1 MRLQILSNINYPIG
15 NVINQELAN
24 SIQARI
30 AVAFMKYSG
39 LKVIENS
46 LQNCLD
52 KKGAVEIIAGL
63 DFKTTDP
70 QAIKFLI
77 TLKKSNPSLSFFC
90 FGDKKDNRTDIVF
103 HPKIYLFN
111 KKKETTSII
120 GSTNS
125 TGGGLLSNFEVN
137 TIITEDK
144 PLYFS
149 QLEAIYNSVKFTPTI
164 FEPDEEY
171 LSGYS
176 DVYSAFSKND
186 EKARKDKGV
195 KKAILEIERKEK
207 ELPGTVPTFKSLIV
221 DAIKYLTQNSEYAQ
235 LQEIGDYIL
244 KRIKEDEKLEFNLTN
259 FRANIRGAIYDDLVG
274 NGGLYNKG
282 LYETKGKYTGLYKLT
297 YYGKQYR
304 GR

>member
-1 MRLQILSNINYPIG
+1 MKLQILSNLNYPIG

-24 SIQARI
+24 ATQARI

-46 LQNCLD
+46 LQNCLE
-52 KKGAVEIIAGL
+52 KKGNVEIIAGL

-77 TLKKSNPSLSFFC
+77 NLKKSNPSLIFFC
-90 FGDKKDNRTDIVF
+90 FGDKQKNKTDIVF

-111 KKKETTSII
+111 KNKETTSII
-120 GSTNS
+120 GSTNL

-149 QLEAIYNSVKFTPTI
+149 QLEAIYNSVRLTPSI

-171 LSGYS
+171 LNGYS
-176 DVYSAFSKND
+176 NVYSAFSKNE

-195 KKAILEIERKEK
+195 KKVIAEIERKEM
-207 ELPGTVPTFKSLIV
+207 ELPGTVPTMKSLIIE
-221 DAIKYLTQNSEYAQ
+221 AIKYLNQKSEYAQ
-235 LQEIGDYIL
+235 LQDIGDYVL
-244 KRIKEDEKLEFNLTN
+244 KRIEQEKLDFDMKN
-259 FRANIRGAIYDDLVG
+259 FRQNLRKTIYFDLVG
-274 NGGLYNKG
+274 FGGPYNKV
-282 LYETKGKYTGLYKLT
+282 LFETKEKYSGLFKLT
-297 YYGKQYR
+297 EYGKQYR

>member
-1 MRLQILSNINYPIG
+1 MRLQILSNLNYPIG

-24 SIQARI
+24 STQARI

-46 LQNCLD
+46 LQKCLERN
-52 KKGAVEIIAGL
+52 GNVEIIAGL

-70 QAIKFLI
+70 QAIKFLLN
-77 TLKKSNPSLSFFC
+77 LKKSNSSLSFFC
-90 FGDKKDNRTDIVF
+90 FGDKQDNKTNIVF

-120 GSTNS
+120 GSANL

-137 TIITEDK
+137 TVITEDK

-149 QLEAIYNSVKFTPTI
+149 QLEAIYNSVKFTPSI

-176 DVYSAFSKND
+176 DVYSAFSESE

-195 KKAILEIERKEK
+195 KKAIEEIERKEK
-207 ELPGTVPTFKSLIV
+207 ELPGTVPTFKTLII
-221 DAIKYLTQNSEYAQ
+221 DAIKYLTQSSEYAQ
-235 LQEIGDYIL
+235 LQDIGDYVL
-244 KRIKEDEKLEFNLTN
+244 KRIEEDKNLEFNLTN

-274 NGGLYNKG
+274 THGSYNKE

-297 YYGKQYR
+297 DYGKQYR

>member
-1 MRLQILSNINYPIG
+1 MRLQILSNLNYPIG

-52 KKGAVEIIAGL
+52 KKGNVEIIAGL

-90 FGDKKDNRTDIVF
+90 FGDKKDNRTNIVF

-111 KKKETTSII
+111 KNKESTSII
-120 GSTNS
+120 GSTNL

-164 FEPDEEY
+164 FEPDQEY
-171 LSGYS
+171 LDGYS
-176 DVYSAFSKND
+176 DVYSAFFKNE

-195 KKAILEIERKEK
+195 KKVIADIEKKEM
-207 ELPGTVPTFKSLIV
+207 ELPGTVPTMKSLIIE
-221 DAIKYLTQNSEYAQ
+221 AIKNLTQKSEYAQ
-235 LQEIGDYIL
+235 LQEIGNLVL
-244 KRIKEDEKLEFNLTN
+244 KRIKEEKLDFNLKN
-259 FRANIRGAIYDDLVG
+259 FRQNLRKTIYFDLVG
-274 NGGLYNKG
+274 FGGAYNKN
-282 LYETKGKYTGLYKLT
+282 LFETKEKFSGLFKLT
-297 YYGKQYR
+297 NYGKQYR

>member
-1 MRLQILSNINYPIG
+1 MKLQILSNLNYPIG
-15 NVINQELAN
+15 NVINQELEN
-24 SIQARI
+24 STQARI

-39 LKVIENS
+39 LRVIENS
-46 LQNCLD
+46 LQKCLD
-52 KKGAVEIIAGL
+52 KNGNVEIIAGL

-70 QAIKFLI
+70 NAIKFLL
-77 TLKKSNPSLSFFC
+77 TLKKSNPNLSFFC
-90 FGDKKDNRTDIVF
+90 FGDKEENKTDIVF

-120 GSTNS
+120 GSTNL

-149 QLEAIYNSVKFTPTI
+149 QLEAIYNSVKFTPSI

-176 DVYSAFSKND
+176 DVFSAFSKNE
-186 EKARKDKGV
+186 EKARKDKGL
-195 KKAILEIERKEK
+195 KKVIQDIERKEK
-207 ELPGTVPTFKSLIV
+207 ELPGTVPTMKSLIIE
-221 DAIKYLTQNSEYAQ
+221 AIKFLTEKSKYAQ
-235 LQEIGDYIL
+235 LQEIGDNVL
-244 KRIKEDEKLEFNLTN
+244 KRIQEEKLDFNMKNYRQNL
-259 FRANIRGAIYDDLVG
+259 RKAIYFDLVG
-274 NGGLYNKG
+274 FGGTYNKN
-282 LYETKGKYTGLYKLT
+282 LFETKEKFSGLFKLT
-297 YYGKQYR
+297 AYGKQYR